1 MSMEQLQQH
10 SPKGPSAAER
20 WIPCPGSVNATKDLA
35 DITSDYAAEGT
46 FAHYISEL
54 ARIDKQDASYYF
66 EKKSDDGKFEC
77 DKEMVSAVQ
86 YFLNYVE
93 QFEAEEEL
101 IEAQVSY
108 DAWVDGGFGTLDAA
122 LLNDG
127 TAIVIDLKY
136 GKGIQIFAEDNP
148 QLKLYALG
156 LFQEHGHLYDF
167 KKFKLCICQPR
178 LDWIDE
184 WEISVE
190 ELLTW
195 ANEIVEPAADLA
207 DTNDAPF
214 KAGSW
219 CQWCKIKGTCQTR
232 YEMVTDALV
241 DELQEITSPNE
252 MGEEE
257 LGEAMSLVPLIV
269 KWCTDVTESVTT
281 LVAKGKDI
289 IGEDGLPFKMVE
301 GRSNR
306 CWRDAAE
313 AEKAMRSHKI
323 KVAEM
328 FTKKLITA
336 PAFEKAFG
344 EDHVILKKH
353 CHKPRGKPVLV
364 AGSDRREAYVASVD
378 ELPELPDETK

>member
-1 MSMEQLQQH
+1 MSLESLQQH

-35 DITSDYAAEGT
+35 DTTSDYAAEGT

-54 ARIDKQDASYYF
+54 AREERQSASHYY
-66 EKKSDDGKFEC
+66 EKKSEDGKFIC
-77 DKEMVSAVQ
+77 DKEMVQAVQ

-93 QFEAEEEL
+93 QFECEEEL

-108 DAWVDGGFGTLDAA
+108 DAWVDGGFGTLDSG

-127 TAIVIDLKY
+127 TAIIIDLKY

-167 KKFKLCICQPR
+167 QTFKLCICQPR

-190 ELLTW
+190 DLLTW
-195 ANEIVEPAADLA
+195 ANEVVEPAADLA
-207 DTNDAPF
+207 DTEDAPF

-219 CQWCKIKGTCQTR
+219 CQWCKIKGTCKTR
-232 YEMVTDALV
+232 YEMVTEALV
-241 DELQEITSPNE
+241 DELQEISSPNE
-252 MGEEE
+252 MGEDE
-257 LGEAMSLVPLIV
+257 LGEAMSLVPLIQ

-281 LVAKGKDI
+281 LVAKGKEI
-289 IGEDGLPFKMVE
+289 IGDDGLPFKMVE

-306 CWRDAAE
+306 AWRDAAE

-323 KVAEM
+323 KVADM

-336 PAFEKAFG
+336 PAFEKQFG
-344 EDHVILKKH
+344 EDHVIMKKH
-353 CHKPRGKPVLV
+353 CIKPRGKPVLV
-364 AGSDRREAYVASVD
+364 PGSDKREAYAASVE
-378 ELPELPDETK
+378 ELPELPDEAE

>member
-1 MSMEQLQQH
+1 MSLESLQQH
-10 SPKGPSAAER
+10 SPLGPSSAER
-20 WIPCPGSVNATKDLA
+20 WLTCPGSVKATEGMA
-35 DITSDYAAEGT
+35 DTTSDYAAEGT

-54 ARIDKQDASYYF
+54 AREERQSASHYF
-66 EKKSDDGKFEC
+66 GKKSADGKFEC
-77 DKEMVSAVQ
+77 DKEMVEAVQ

-93 QFEAEEEL
+93 QFESEEEL
-101 IEAQVSY
+101 IEAQVCY
-108 DAWVDGGFGTLDAA
+108 DAWVDGGFGTLDAG

-127 TAIVIDLKY
+127 TAIIIDLKY
-136 GKGIQIFAEDNP
+136 GKGIQIYAEDNP

-156 LFQEHGHLYDF
+156 LFQEHGMLYDF
-167 KKFKLCICQPR
+167 KKFKLAICQPR

-184 WEISVE
+184 FEISIE
-190 ELLTW
+190 DLLTW

-207 DTNDAPF
+207 LTDDAPF
-214 KAGSW
+214 KAGKH

-257 LGEAMSLVPLIV
+257 LGSAMSLVPEIL
-269 KWCTDVTESVTT
+269 KWCVDVTTSVES
-281 LVAKGKDI
+281 LVSQGKAI
-289 IGEDGLPFKMVE
+289 IGADGLAFKMVE

-313 AEKAMRSHKI
+313 AEKAMRAHKI

-328 FTKKLITA
+328 FTKKLITS
-336 PAFEKAFG
+336 PAFEKQFG
-344 EDHVILKKH
+344 ADHAIMKKH
-353 CHKPRGKPVLV
+353 SHKPRGKPVMV
-364 AGSDRREAYVASVD
+364 EGSDKREPYQASVD
-378 ELPELPDETK
+378 ELPELPDETE

>member
-1 MSMEQLQQH
+1 MSAH

-20 WIPCPGSVNATKDLA
+20 WIPCPGSVKATEGMA
-35 DITSDYAAEGT
+35 DTTSVFAAEGT
-46 FAHYISEL
+46 FAHHISEL
-54 ARIDKQDASYYF
+54 ARIDKKDASYYF
-66 EKKSDDGKFEC
+66 EKKSDDGQFTC
-77 DKEMVSAVQ
+77 DKEMVQAVQ

-101 IEAQVSY
+101 IEAKVSY

-127 TAIVIDLKY
+127 TAVVIDLKY
-136 GKGIQIFAEDNP
+136 GKGIQIHAEDNP

-156 LFQEHGHLYDF
+156 LFQEHGMLYDF
-167 KKFKLCICQPR
+167 KTFKLCICQPR

-184 WEISVE
+184 WEISAE
-190 ELLTW
+190 DLLTW

-207 DTNDAPF
+207 DTDDAPF

-241 DELQEITSPNE
+241 DELQEITNPNE
-252 MGEEE
+252 MGESE
-257 LGEAMSLVPLIV
+257 LGEAMSLVPEIA
-269 KWCTDVTESVTT
+269 KWCVDVTESVTK
-281 LVAKGKDI
+281 LVAQGKDI
-289 IGEDGLPFKMVE
+289 VGGDGLSFKMVE

-306 CWRDAAE
+306 AWRDAKE
-313 AEKAMRSHKI
+313 AEKAMKAHKI
-323 KVAEM
+323 KVADM

-344 EDHVILKKH
+344 DDHVIMKKH

-364 AGSDRREAYVASVD
+364 PGSDKREAYAASVD
-378 ELPELPDETK
+378 ELPELPDETD

>member
-1 MSMEQLQQH
+1 MSEH

-20 WIPCPGSVNATKDLA
+20 WLVCPGSVKATEGMA
-35 DITSDYAAEGT
+35 DTTSVYAAEGS
-46 FAHYISEL
+46 FAHWISEL
-54 ARIDKQDASYYF
+54 ARINKKNADAF
-66 EKKSDDGKFEC
+66 IGQKDPDGEFEC
-77 DKEMVSAVQ
+77 DKEMAGHVQ

-93 QFEAEEEL
+93 QFECEEEL
-101 IEAQVSY
+101 IEAKVSY

-127 TAIVIDLKY
+127 TAVVIDLKY
-136 GKGIQIFAEDNP
+136 GKGIQIHAEDNP

-184 WEISVE
+184 WEISAE

-207 DTNDAPF
+207 DTDDAPF
-214 KAGSW
+214 KAGAH

-241 DELQEITSPNE
+241 DELQEITNPNE
-252 MGEEE
+252 MGESE
-257 LGEAMSLVPLIV
+257 LGEAMSLVPEIV
-269 KWCTDVTESVTT
+269 KWCVDVTESVTS
-281 LVAKGKDI
+281 LVAQGKDI
-289 IGEDGLPFKMVE
+289 IGGDGLPFKMVE

-306 CWRDAAE
+306 AWRDAKD
-313 AEKAMRSHKI
+313 AEKAMRAHKI
-323 KVAEM
+323 KVADM

-344 EDHVILKKH
+344 EDHVIMKKH

-364 AGSDRREAYVASVD
+364 PGSDKREAYAASVD
-378 ELPELPDETK
+378 ELPELPDETD

>member
-1 MSMEQLQQH
+1 MSELH

-20 WIPCPGSVNATKDLA
+20 WLVCPGSIKATEGMA
-35 DITSDYAAEGT
+35 DTTSVYAAEGT
-46 FAHYISEL
+46 FAHWISEL
-54 ARIDKQDASYYF
+54 ARINKKNADAF
-66 EKKSDDGKFEC
+66 IGQTDPDGQFTC
-77 DKEMVSAVQ
+77 DKEMAGHVQ

-93 QFEAEEEL
+93 QFECEEEL
-101 IEAQVSY
+101 IEAKVSY

-127 TAIVIDLKY
+127 TAVVIDLKY
-136 GKGIQIFAEDNP
+136 GKGIQIHAEDNP

-156 LFQEHGHLYDF
+156 LFQEHGMLYDF
-167 KKFKLCICQPR
+167 KTFKLCICQPR

-184 WEISVE
+184 WEISAE

-207 DTNDAPF
+207 DTDDAPF
-214 KAGSW
+214 KAGAH

-241 DELQEITSPNE
+241 DELQEITNPNE
-252 MGEEE
+252 MGESE
-257 LGEAMSLVPLIV
+257 LGEAMSLVPEIV
-269 KWCTDVTESVTT
+269 KWCVDVTESVTS
-281 LVAKGKDI
+281 LVAQGKAI
-289 IGEDGLPFKMVE
+289 VGGDGLPFKMVE

-306 CWRDAAE
+306 AWRDAKE
-313 AEKAMRSHKI
+313 AEKAMKAHKI
-323 KVAEM
+323 KVADM
-328 FTKKLITA
+328 YTKKLITA

-344 EDHVILKKH
+344 DDHVIMKKH

-364 AGSDRREAYVASVD
+364 PGSDKREAYAASVD
-378 ELPELPDETK
+378 ELPELPDEAD

>member
-1 MSMEQLQQH
+1 MSAH

-20 WIPCPGSVNATKDLA
+20 WLVCPGSVKATEGMA
-35 DITSDYAAEGT
+35 DTTSVYAGEGT
-46 FAHYISEL
+46 FAHHISEL
-54 ARIDKQDASYYF
+54 ARIDKKDASYYF
-66 EKKSDDGKFEC
+66 EKKSDDGQFTC
-77 DKEMVSAVQ
+77 DKEMVQAVQ

-101 IEAQVSY
+101 IEAKVSY

-127 TAIVIDLKY
+127 TAVVIDLKY
-136 GKGIQIFAEDNP
+136 GKGIQIHAEDNP

-156 LFQEHGHLYDF
+156 LFQEHGMLYDF
-167 KKFKLCICQPR
+167 KTFKLCICQPR

-184 WEISVE
+184 WEISIE
-190 ELLTW
+190 DLLTW

-207 DTNDAPF
+207 DTDNAPF
-214 KAGSW
+214 KAGAH

-241 DELQEITSPNE
+241 DELQEITNPNE
-252 MGEEE
+252 MGESE
-257 LGEAMSLVPLIV
+257 LGEAMSLVPEIV
-269 KWCTDVTESVTT
+269 KWCTDVTESVTK
-281 LVAKGKDI
+281 LVAQGKEI
-289 IGEDGLPFKMVE
+289 VGGDGLPFKMVE

-306 CWRDAAE
+306 AWRDIKD
-313 AEKAMRSHKI
+313 AEKAMKAHKI
-323 KVAEM
+323 KVADM
-328 FTKKLITA
+328 YTKKLITA

-344 EDHVILKKH
+344 DDHVIMKKH

-364 AGSDRREAYVASVD
+364 PGADKREAYAASVD
-378 ELPELPDETK
+378 ELPELPDEE

>member
-1 MSMEQLQQH
+1 MSAH

-20 WIPCPGSVNATKDLA
+20 WLVCPGSVKATEGMA
-35 DITSDYAAEGT
+35 DITSAYAAEGS

-54 ARIDKQDASYYF
+54 ARVEGKDAKHYLGMQDHNREGDF
-66 EKKSDDGKFEC
+66 VC
-77 DKEMVSAVQ
+77 DKEMVDAVQ

-93 QFEAEEEL
+93 QFEREEEL
-101 IEAQVSY
+101 IEATVSY
-108 DAWVDGGFGTLDAA
+108 DAWVDGGFGTLDAG
-122 LLNDG
+122 LLTGD

-136 GKGIQIFAEDNP
+136 GKGIQIYAEDNP

-156 LFQEHGHLYDF
+156 IFQEHGMLYDF
-167 KKFKLCICQPR
+167 KTFKLCICQPR

-184 WEISVE
+184 WEISTE

-207 DTNDAPF
+207 DTNNAPF
-214 KAGSW
+214 KAGAH

-232 YEMVTDALV
+232 YAMVTATMI
-241 DELQEITSPNE
+241 DELQEISNPNE
-252 MGEEE
+252 MGESE

-269 KWCTDVTESVTT
+269 KWCTDITESVTK
-281 LVAKGKDI
+281 LVAQGKQI
-289 IGEDGLPFKMVE
+289 IGDDGLAFKMVE

-306 CWRDAAE
+306 AWRDAKD
-313 AEKAMRSHKI
+313 AEKAMKAHKI
-323 KVAEM
+323 KVADM

-336 PAFEKAFG
+336 PAFEKQFG
-344 EDHVILKKH
+344 EDHVIMKKH

-364 AGSDRREAYVASVD
+364 EGSDRREAYAASVD
-378 ELPELPDETK
+378 ELPELPDETD